1 MADPIRVWA
10 DRTKLKLKNLN
21 LIAIKQFNTPFE
33 IPIYK
38 QIGAKQAQLIE
49 NLQFV
54 PEIITPPPVEAGNVL
69 WSSNT
74 NGQWNQNR
82 KFNVTDKF
90 GDTGPNMKGYYMA
103 ASGDPQ
109 LEVMGDGHALLKCE
123 PGHGRFYLAACN
135 FNSALE
141 LEFNFM
147 NSGVD
152 NLSLKLRSRHQMGG
166 DGPHRFGGF
175 GCAISLTDIDFKT
188 EPYHNTHENSISK
201 DLAEKLSLNTWYKMR
216 YTCTNAVDNKSVL
229 FKAELD
235 YGSGFKTVLVGA
247 HKSPKAYY
255 MDKSLYESHS
265 EAWIRMNNE
274 QPGII
279 GLRNVNLIQVQQ

>member
-21 LIAIKQFNTPFE
+21 LIAIKSFTAPFE

-38 QIGAKQAQLIE
+38 QIGTNTAQLIE

-54 PEIITPPPVEAGNVL
+54 PEIIAPPPVTEGTIL
-69 WSSNT
+69 WNSNT
-74 NGQWNQNR
+74 NGKWNGGQ
-82 KFNVTDKF
+82 KFTVTDKY
-90 GDTGPNMKGYYMA
+90 GDIGPNGLGYHME
-103 ASGDPQ
+103 ASGDPKV
-109 LEVMGDGHALLKCE
+109 EVLGNGQADLVCE
-123 PGHGRFYLAACN
+123 PGHGRFYIAACN
-135 FNSALE
+135 FNAALE
-141 LEFNFM
+141 FEFNFL
-147 NSGVD
+147 NAGVD

-166 DGPHRFGGF
+166 DGANRFGGF

-188 EPYHNTHENSISK
+188 EPYHNVHENSISK

-216 YTCTNAVDNKSVL
+216 YSCVNAVDNKSVL

-235 YGSGFKTVLVGA
+235 YGSGYKTVLVGS

-255 MDKSLYESHS
+255 MDKSLYENHS

-274 QPGII
+274 SPGRI
-279 GLRNVNLIQVQQ
+279 GLRNVNLIALQQ